1 MDIQDMRIF
10 ARVAAVQNLSA
21 VGTELGLTPGTI
33 SKRIQ
38 ALEDELS
45 ARLFDRT
52 TRSIR
57 ITEEGATFLGH
68 VERILSEIEAARAS
82 VDDKVSKP
90 KGKLKIAAPACLGRR
105 YVAPALCEFV
115 RAFPEIDV
123 QVDLHDRQVN
133 LQEDGYDVAI
143 RTGALSDSS
152 LIAKRLAPDRHVI
165 AASPAYL
172 ARAGRPLRAGGPV
185 PATMPG
191 AGRAPAVVVQQER
204 RREHGAGRAARSGP
218 TTASCSAAPPWT
230 ALGLIRASELEV
242 LLRAALGQAR
252 AGAGRLRGRHQC
264 RAVGALSERQAPA
277 AAHARAAGFSRRL
290 VPRRTRQADQRKHA
304 QNANAAGY
312 CRQGSRTRELK
323 VIPPSQ
329 ECAGMMVS
337 LQPDA
342 DAIGASAGIDHG
354 ELEEAAAAGRQFD
367 VAALGV
373 GRDRLAVDEPG
384 ERQDATLGL
393 DDDAGALAVLDL
405 EFGTVGREGN
415 LHGGLEIAASRAVV
429 RCTFAEALERRRQ
442 VALATLRAPDGAAC
456 IGVRRAAM
464 RANASNSSGAAVVR
478 PVSPGVEAPSGRPT
492 HTATMWRPS

>member
-57 ITEEGATFLGH
+57 ITEEGAAFLAH

-165 AASPAYL
+165 VASPAYL
-172 ARAGRPLRAGGPV
+172 ARAGRPLGPRTW
-185 PATMPG
+185 PATNASCWARPG
-191 AGRAPAVVVQQER
+191 SGRSARTASR
-204 RREHGAGRAARSGP
+204 ARCASTGRCGP
-218 TTASCSAAPPWT
+218 TTASCSAAPPST
-230 ALGLIRASELEV
+230 
-242 LLRAALGQAR
+242 
-252 AGAGRLRGRHQC
+252 
-264 RAVGALSERQAPA
+264 
-277 AAHARAAGFSRRL
+277 
-290 VPRRTRQADQRKHA
+290 
-304 QNANAAGY
+304 
-312 CRQGSRTRELK
+312 GS
-323 VIPPSQ
+323 
-329 ECAGMMVS
+329 A
-337 LQPDA
+337 
-342 DAIGASAGIDHG
+342 
-354 ELEEAAAAGRQFD
+354 
-367 VAALGV
+367 
-373 GRDRLAVDEPG
+373 
-384 ERQDATLGL
+384 
-393 DDDAGALAVLDL
+393 
-405 EFGTVGREGN
+405 
-415 LHGGLEIAASRAVV
+415 
-429 RCTFAEALERRRQ
+429 
-442 VALATLRAPDGAAC
+442 
-456 IGVRRAAM
+456 
-464 RANASNSSGAAVVR
+464 
-478 PVSPGVEAPSGRPT
+478 
-492 HTATMWRPS
+492 